1 MLGKKEIR
9 EILQSRFK
17 DDLHTKISQIPRP
30 EALKDV
36 YKAAQRIKKALQMG
50 EKIVIVGDYDVDG
63 IVSSVI
69 LSDFLKKLGANL
81 SVKIPNRFTDGYGL
95 NTQIITD
102 HCTAD
107 LIITV
112 DNGISA
118 LKAACECKKKHIDLI
133 ITDHHM
139 CPDVLPNAY
148 AIVNPKQPDC
158 NFPNVEICGAQ
169 VAWYLIGALKDV
181 CDVEYDLAND
191 LDLLILA
198 IIADMMELRD
208 MNRVLVKMGLKRL
221 NNSKRVCFRALKNY
235 FSKEKF
241 EFDDIGFLISPLIN
255 SSGRM
260 DDAQM
265 SFNFLSSTDIRDAE
279 RYLAQISEFNSRRKE
294 EERKL
299 YEKSLEL
306 VDENDDIIVVWG
318 ENWHEG
324 VIGIVASRLA
334 KTYNK
339 PSIVFSIEEERV
351 KGSGRSVGRFD
362 LLNAVSKNAQ
372 ILGGFGGHKG
382 AVGICIERENL
393 EEFKRAINQ
402 NISVDEIHK
411 SAYEDEILGEIDF
424 AEFDNEMLEI
434 IEFYEPYGQKNP
446 KPTFLIKDA
455 KVISARAMG
464 RDGNHQKLI
473 LEKENIQ
480 KETLFFNFTRQLHPG
495 MRISAVVSITKNV
508 FRGVITPEFVI
519 KELIND

>member
-1 MLGKKEIR
+1 M
-9 EILQSRFK
+9 
-17 DDLHTKISQIPRP
+17 
-30 EALKDV
+30 
-36 YKAAQRIKKALQMG
+36 
-50 EKIVIVGDYDVDG
+50 
-63 IVSSVI
+63 
-69 LSDFLKKLGANL
+69 
-81 SVKIPNRFTDGYGL
+81 
-95 NTQIITD
+95 
-102 HCTAD
+102 
-107 LIITV
+107 
-112 DNGISA
+112 
-118 LKAACECKKKHIDLI
+118 
-133 ITDHHM
+133 
-139 CPDVLPNAY
+139 
-148 AIVNPKQPDC
+148 
-158 NFPNVEICGAQ
+158 
-169 VAWYLIGALKDV
+169 AWYLVGALKDV
-181 CDVEYDLAND
+181 CNVEYDLAND

-351 KGSGRSVGRFD
+351 KGSGRSVGHFD

-393 EEFKRAINQ
+393 DEFKRAINQ
-402 NISVDEIHK
+402 NINIDEIHK

-455 KVISARAMG
+455 KVISARTMG

-480 KETLFFNFTRQLHPG
+480 KETLFFNFTRELRPG
-495 MRISAVVSITKNV
+495 MQISAVVGITKNV